1 MLNEV
6 VFDDPGDSCVRR
18 TAMEAGRQLKS
29 EGVRKEW
36 ETMCVLIK
44 KSDSG
49 ENEIG
54 AEKHRRIK

>member
-6 VFDDPGDSCVRR
+6 VFDDPGDSDSCVRR

-36 ETMCVLIK
+36 EAMCVLIK

-49 ENEIG
+49 D
-54 AEKHRRIK
+54 